1 MQTDSYKYKLFGRIK
16 ARKKNRL
23 YKDNEIKPFIINKD
37 RNINNNKNNILDIG
51 SGSGENSFFLSKKYP
66 KSNIIACEVFEDGN
80 INLCNQIL
88 IKKIKNI
95 FLFNGNVIE
104 FLDNISS
111 QVFFEEIWIL
121 FPDPWPKKKHH
132 KRRLINKF
140 FLMRLLSH
148 LKPQGKIMIATDSSS
163 YVESIL
169 NNIYDLRRSLCW
181 ENQKVNEWNYGFLGL
196 SSTKYYKKAVKLKR
210 NSMFF
215 KLVKISI

>member
-1 MQTDSYKYKLFGRIK
+1 M
-16 ARKKNRL
+16 A
-23 YKDNEIKPFIINKD
+23 E
-37 RNINNNKNNILDIG
+37 
-51 SGSGENSFFLSKKYP
+51 
-66 KSNIIACEVFEDGN
+66 
-80 INLCNQIL
+80 
-88 IKKIKNI
+88 
-95 FLFNGNVIE
+95 
-104 FLDNISS
+104 
-111 QVFFEEIWIL
+111 
-121 FPDPWPKKKHH
+121 KKHH